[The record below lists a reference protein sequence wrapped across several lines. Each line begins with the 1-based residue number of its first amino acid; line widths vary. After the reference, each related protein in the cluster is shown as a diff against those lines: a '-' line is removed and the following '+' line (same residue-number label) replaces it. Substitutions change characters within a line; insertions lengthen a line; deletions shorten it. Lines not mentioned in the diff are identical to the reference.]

1 MTTAQTHDHR
11 IIVIGAGPGGMC
23 TAIKLLEAGIQDF
36 VVLEKASGVGGTWWH
51 NRYPGAECD
60 VKSHLYSYSFEL
72 KRDWSRPFAGQTEIL
87 EYLESVATKYGI
99 KHYIRFEHQVRS
111 ARWSDKDTRWC
122 VETTDAQVFRAPIL
136 VSGMGMF
143 NELEMPN
150 IGGRDEFGGTLFHSA
165 RWNRGHDLRGKRVAV
180 IGSAASA
187 VQFIPEIA
195 HKTNKLHIFQR
206 TANWVAPKD
215 DTPYTHEQLAHFT
228 QDPNA
233 IHESRAQIYKELNEF
248 ILFSDAAKQKEYTQ
262 LALDNMAVVK
272 DPALRKKLVPK
283 HPFGCKRP
291 LFSNLYYPVF
301 NLPQVELVTDKVER
315 LSSKGVVTADGV
327 EREVD
332 TVILATGFKVTQY
345 LSAIEVVGRQGV
357 RLDDAWSDG
366 AQAYLGITTSGFPN
380 LFMLYG
386 PNTNNG
392 SIISM
397 LEIQVDYVL
406 KQIRRLER
414 EQLAFIDLR
423 PEVERNYNDAMQK
436 EIKAVDVW
444 AANCGNYYSAKSGR
458 IVTQWPHT
466 IDEFAARMVRPDEQV
481 YEAKRIPT

>member
-1 MTTAQTHDHR
+1 MANAQHHDTR
-11 IIVIGAGPGGMC
+11 IIIIGAGPGGMC
-23 TAIKLLEAGIQDF
+23 TAIKLLEAGIEDF

-72 KRDWSRPFAGQTEIL
+72 KRDWTRPYAGQAEIL
-87 EYLESVATKYGI
+87 EYLEFVATKYAI
-99 KHYIRFEHQVRS
+99 KPYIRFQHEVRA
-111 ARWSDKDTRWC
+111 ARWSDKDARWE
-122 VETTDAQVFRAPIL
+122 VSTADGQVFRAPVL

-150 IGGRDEFGGTLFHSA
+150 IDGLDAFAGKMFHSA
-165 RWNRGHDLRGKRVAV
+165 RWDHSYDLSGKRVAV

-195 HKTNKLHIFQR
+195 HKTGKLHIFQR

-215 DTPYTHEQLAHFT
+215 DAPYSSEVLANLKS
-228 QDPNA
+228 DPNA
-233 IHESRAQIYKELNEF
+233 IHELRAQIYKDLNEF
-248 ILFSDAAKQKEYTQ
+248 ILFSDPAKQAEYTQ
-262 LALDNMAVVK
+262 LALDNIAVVK
-272 DPALRKKLVPK
+272 DQALRRKLTPT

-301 NLPQVELVTDKVER
+301 NLPQVELVTDKIER
-315 LSSKGVVTADGV
+315 LTAQGVVTADGK

-332 TVILATGFKVTQY
+332 TVILATGFKVTKY
-345 LSAIEVVGRQGV
+345 LSAIKVTGRSGV

-397 LEIQVDYVL
+397 LEIQVDYIM
-406 KQIRRLER
+406 KQIKRLER
-414 EQLAFIDLR
+414 EQLAYIDLK
-423 PEVERNYNDAMQK
+423 PETEKQYNESMQQ

-444 AANCGNYYSAKSGR
+444 AANCGNYYNADSGR
-458 IVTQWPHT
+458 NVTQWPHT
-466 IDEFAARMVRPDEQV
+466 IDDFAARMVRPDEQV
-481 YEAKRIPT
+481 YEAKRA